1 MKTEIIRIRV
11 SESEKIKLQQLAS
24 KSSARNLSDYIRST
38 ALNKK
43 IATKFDN
50 DLVLSL
56 LKVNADL
63 ARLGNLFRITLHES
77 YNYTPEQIELIQD
90 NLKYTSEQLKKMVS
104 ES

>member
-77 YNYTPEQIELIQD
+77 SNYTPEQIELIQD

>member
-77 YNYTPEQIELIQD
+77 SNYTPEQI
-90 NLKYTSEQLKKMVS
+90 
-104 ES
+104 

>member
-50 DLVLSL
+50 ELVLSL

-77 YNYTPEQIELIQD
+77 SNYTPEQIELIQD